1 MEAPSYQH
9 SQLAGKNAGP
19 SADDI
24 SDQLKFIRKVYSILA
39 VQLTLTAGA
48 IVFV

>member
-9 SQLAGKNAGP
+9 SQLAGKNA

-48 IVFV
+48 IIFV